1 MPAYFI
7 VDQLEV
13 TDPDTMKKYAA
24 DVQATLDKYGAKA
37 LVRGGAFEVIEGGYT
52 PKRIVLLQFAD
63 KAAFKRW
70 YNSPEYAELK
80 RLRLSSSKSNAVMVE
95 GV

>member
-24 DVQATLDKYGAKA
+24 GVQATSRVADRSQAHTRGAIP
-37 LVRGGAFEVIEGGYT
+37 VPMRRVVT
-52 PKRIVLLQFAD
+52 VLACTRAD
-63 KAAFKRW
+63 AG
-70 YNSPEYAELK
+70 
-80 RLRLSSSKSNAVMVE
+80 SNR
-95 GV
+95 